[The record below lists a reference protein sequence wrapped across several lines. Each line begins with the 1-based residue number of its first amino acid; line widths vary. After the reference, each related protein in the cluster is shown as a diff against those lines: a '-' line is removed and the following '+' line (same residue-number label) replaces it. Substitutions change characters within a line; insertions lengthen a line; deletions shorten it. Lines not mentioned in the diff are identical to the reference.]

1 MWHSTWKCL
10 LKHVHLHALFM
21 HYKVGCEIVSFLILP
36 FAHLKASVLQKLKS
50 SHVSNPS
57 ELIKYS
63 YSACC
68 STWLTNCVFASL
80 MENFWSCISLFNNAD
95 NARTL
100 GKHEGLHMR
109 SLFFSLQIL
118 IKSKWAWNENALL
131 MVIVVL
137 SSQLSSR
144 ASTGNI
150 KEHSSS

>member
-10 LKHVHLHALFM
+10 LKHVHLHALFT
-21 HYKVGCEIVSFLILP
+21 HYKVGCEIVYFLILP

-68 STWLTNCVFASL
+68 STWLTNWVFASL

-100 GKHEGLHMR
+100 GKHERLHMR
-109 SLFFSLQIL
+109 SLFFFSPNIDQIKMSL
-118 IKSKWAWNENALL
+118 KWKCPL